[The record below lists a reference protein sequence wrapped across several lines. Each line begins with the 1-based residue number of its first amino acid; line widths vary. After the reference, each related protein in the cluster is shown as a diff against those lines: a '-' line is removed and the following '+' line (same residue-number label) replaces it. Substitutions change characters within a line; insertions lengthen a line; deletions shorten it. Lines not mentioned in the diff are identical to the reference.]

1 MGTRSKLPE
10 EAMMTE
16 EELSVLVAGAASGD
30 RSAAEKVL
38 ASIQDTV
45 YGLALR
51 MLGHPADAEDATQ
64 EVLIVVLTHLGS
76 FRGESAFRT
85 WAFRIATTR
94 ILRFRRGRRETDSFE
109 ALEARLDQA
118 FRDDPP
124 GTADAETQLLARE
137 VRLRCTEAMLLSL
150 DRDERMAILL
160 GDVLEL
166 PGELAAK
173 VLEIEP
179 AAYRQRLSRARTRLL
194 AFMRRRCGV
203 FDPEN
208 RCRCEGVVAGAV
220 ASKLLD
226 PDHLLFANHPTRA
239 GRALQP
245 ERGADEIE
253 ALGRVAEVIR
263 SHPDYAAPDAVQ
275 EGLRDLLRSGS
286 LRLLDS

>member
-1 MGTRSKLPE
+1 
-10 EAMMTE
+10 MMTE
-16 EELSVLVAGAASGD
+16 EELRALVARAASGD
-30 RSAAEKVL
+30 RTAAEEVL
-38 ASIQDTV
+38 ASIQDMI

-85 WAFRIATTR
+85 WAFRIAATQ
-94 ILRFRRGRRETDSFE
+94 ILRFRHGRRETDSFE

-118 FRDDPP
+118 LRDDPP
-124 GTADAETQLLARE
+124 WPADAETALLARE

-150 DRDERMAILL
+150 ERDERIAILL

-166 PGELAAK
+166 PGDLAAS

-179 AAYRQRLSRARTRLL
+179 AAYRQRLSRARVRLH

-208 RCRCEGVVAGAV
+208 KCRCEDVVPGAV

-226 PDHLLFANHPTRA
+226 PERLLFANHATRA
-239 GRALQP
+239 SRIPEP
-245 ERGADEIE
+245 EREADEIE
-253 ALGRVAEVIR
+253 ALGRVAEVLR
-263 SHPDYAAPDAVQ
+263 SHPDYAAPGAVQ
-275 EGLRDLLRSGS
+275 EGLRDLLRSGG
-286 LRLLDS
+286 LRLLDN